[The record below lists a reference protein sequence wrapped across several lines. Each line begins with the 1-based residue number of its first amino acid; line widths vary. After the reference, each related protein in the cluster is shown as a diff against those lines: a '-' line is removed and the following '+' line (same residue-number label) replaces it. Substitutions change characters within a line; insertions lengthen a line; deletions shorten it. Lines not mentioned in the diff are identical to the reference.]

1 MFDYIVVGAG
11 SAGCVVANRL
21 SERGANVLLL
31 EAGGRDDWSNIR
43 VPALVDTLM
52 DLPVDWGYRT
62 VPQTELLGRKIFL
75 SRGRCLGGTSS
86 INWMVYMRGNSG
98 DYDHWAQL
106 GNRGWGYKNVLP
118 YFIRSESNERFRDEY
133 HGTSGPL
140 TVSDHRSRS
149 RLTELFMEACHE
161 VGLLTLKTS
170 MVLARRVTVI
180 SKPPLAKEDAVARRW
195 PIFGLL

>member
-21 SERGANVLLL
+21 SERGASVLLL

-52 DLPVDWGYRT
+52 DSPVDWGYRT

-106 GNRGWGYKNVLP
+106 GNRGWGYKMSCRISYAP
-118 YFIRSESNERFRDEY
+118 SQMRDFA
-133 HGTSGPL
+133 TS
-140 TVSDHRSRS
+140 TTAHRA
-149 RLTELFMEACHE
+149 L
-161 VGLLTLKTS
+161 
-170 MVLARRVTVI
+170 
-180 SKPPLAKEDAVARRW
+180 
-195 PIFGLL
+195 